1 LEKHKTTN
9 QIPFN
14 QFSVIWLMGSLCA
27 TYLARTGKFWAQDPS
42 RSLARSTKFCVYI
55 GWKLDRN

>member
-9 QIPFN
+9 QTPFN
-14 QFSVIWLMGSLCA
+14 QFPVIWVMDSLRA
-27 TYLARTGKFWAQDPS
+27 TYLARRGKFWAEGRS
-42 RSLARSTKFCVYI
+42 RSFARSTMLCFCI